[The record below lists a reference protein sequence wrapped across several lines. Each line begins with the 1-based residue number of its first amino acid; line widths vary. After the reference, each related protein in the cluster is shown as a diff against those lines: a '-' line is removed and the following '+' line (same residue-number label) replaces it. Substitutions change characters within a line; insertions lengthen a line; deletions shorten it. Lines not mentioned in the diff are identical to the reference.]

1 MVIKALEG
9 LKGVT
14 RAQVRF
20 KEKRAYVTYE
30 KGVVTIEQMIKA
42 VRQAGFQA
50 SLP

>member
-1 MVIKALEG
+1 MVMKALEG

-14 RAQVRF
+14 RAQVSF

-42 VRQAGFQA
+42 VHQAGFQA
-50 SLP
+50 RLP